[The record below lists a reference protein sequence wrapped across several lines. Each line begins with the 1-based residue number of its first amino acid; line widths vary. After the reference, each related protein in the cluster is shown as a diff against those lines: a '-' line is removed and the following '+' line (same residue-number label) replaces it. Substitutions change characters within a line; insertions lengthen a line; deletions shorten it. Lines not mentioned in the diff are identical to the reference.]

1 MATGRLH
8 LSPREFFEPGDQRER
23 HCEASEGPGA
33 EEQDALVFRL
43 RRYRSLRPGMRRRFV
58 IRQDPRPLAD
68 AQYVKDERD
77 PSIPHDGG
85 AGIQGEPLQL
95 LAQRLHHNFLGIVDA
110 IHNQAELAVFG
121 LQYHHADGIAVAG
134 NLQAQYLVQVGDGQ
148 KTSAAPENRLPMT
161 RMLSEVRSATR
172 GLVKWRGSA
181 VAVLTLAI
189 GIGTATAVSV
199 LLRVLLADPSRA
211 MVDNNRFLALARRLT
226 SCIDLRAMSP
236 DYPASAG
243 AFIIAD
249 DKALV
254 YRLQADRW
262 DGISDMN
269 DPAVVRRYLNFFD
282 EVWQTSMQES
292 QMRQMLM

>member
-1 MATGRLH
+1 LKRDAVSTGPPDSNGTIRLELRGVGVKLMAGNSEERSKPAARDKISL
-8 LSPREFFEPGDQRER
+8 PGG
-23 HCEASEGPGA
+23 EASLGSGTRTILSTMPEVR
-33 EEQDALVFRL
+33 DA
-43 RRYRSLRPGMRRRFV
+43 SLKV
-58 IRQDPRPLAD
+58 A
-68 AQYVKDERD
+68 K
-77 PSIPHDGG
+77 S
-85 AGIQGEPLQL
+85 
-95 LAQRLHHNFLGIVDA
+95 AQRLLSIFTQDLEPLVYGEEPFLEA
-110 IHNQAELAVFG
+110 IKRLVLA
-121 LQYHHADGIAVAG
+121 
-134 NLQAQYLVQVGDGQ
+134 
-148 KTSAAPENRLPMT
+148 
-161 RMLSEVRSATR
+161 RSYAK
-172 GLVKWRGSA
+172 V
-181 VAVLTLAI
+181 
-189 GIGTATAVSV
+189 
-199 LLRVLLADPSRA
+199 RVLLADPSRA

-236 DYPASAG
+236 EYPASAG

>member
-1 MATGRLH
+1 MPFNLLLRLKSMAGNTEERTKSIVEKVPGTGADISTTGSGTRTILTTM
-8 LSPREFFEPGDQRER
+8 PEVR
-23 HCEASEGPGA
+23 EASLKVA
-33 EEQDALVFRL
+33 K
-43 RRYRSLRPGMRRRFV
+43 S
-58 IRQDPRPLAD
+58 
-68 AQYVKDERD
+68 
-77 PSIPHDGG
+77 
-85 AGIQGEPLQL
+85 
-95 LAQRLHHNFLGIVDA
+95 AQRLLSIFTQDLEPLIYGEEPFLEA
-110 IHNQAELAVFG
+110 IKRLVLA
-121 LQYHHADGIAVAG
+121 
-134 NLQAQYLVQVGDGQ
+134 
-148 KTSAAPENRLPMT
+148 
-161 RMLSEVRSATR
+161 RSYAK
-172 GLVKWRGSA
+172 V
-181 VAVLTLAI
+181 
-189 GIGTATAVSV
+189 
-199 LLRVLLADPSRA
+199 RVLLADPSRA

-236 DYPASAG
+236 EFPASAG

>member
-1 MATGRLH
+1 LAAGTHAVGLCRLGAGAGAASNPFLGCLKRDVVSTAPPDANGTIKLKLRGVGVKHMAGNTEERSKPGIGDKVPAPGGDASMGSGTRTI
-8 LSPREFFEPGDQRER
+8 LSTMPEVR
-23 HCEASEGPGA
+23 
-33 EEQDALVFRL
+33 DA
-43 RRYRSLRPGMRRRFV
+43 SLRV
-58 IRQDPRPLAD
+58 A
-68 AQYVKDERD
+68 K
-77 PSIPHDGG
+77 S
-85 AGIQGEPLQL
+85 
-95 LAQRLHHNFLGIVDA
+95 AQRLLSIFTQDLEPLVYGEEPFLEA
-110 IHNQAELAVFG
+110 IKRLVLA
-121 LQYHHADGIAVAG
+121 
-134 NLQAQYLVQVGDGQ
+134 
-148 KTSAAPENRLPMT
+148 
-161 RMLSEVRSATR
+161 RSYAK
-172 GLVKWRGSA
+172 V
-181 VAVLTLAI
+181 
-189 GIGTATAVSV
+189 
-199 LLRVLLADPSRA
+199 RVLLADPSRA

-236 DYPASAG
+236 EYPASAG

>member
-1 MATGRLH
+1 VTQLARRFQGLTVLSFKVREVGKMPAKLQLRLDMAGNTEERTKPTVERGAAGAE
-8 LSPREFFEPGDQRER
+8 LSGGSGTRTIVTTMPEVR
-23 HCEASEGPGA
+23 EASLKVA
-33 EEQDALVFRL
+33 K
-43 RRYRSLRPGMRRRFV
+43 S
-58 IRQDPRPLAD
+58 
-68 AQYVKDERD
+68 
-77 PSIPHDGG
+77 
-85 AGIQGEPLQL
+85 
-95 LAQRLHHNFLGIVDA
+95 AQRLLSIFTQDLEPLIYGEEPFLEA
-110 IHNQAELAVFG
+110 IKRLVLA
-121 LQYHHADGIAVAG
+121 
-134 NLQAQYLVQVGDGQ
+134 
-148 KTSAAPENRLPMT
+148 
-161 RMLSEVRSATR
+161 RSYAK
-172 GLVKWRGSA
+172 V
-181 VAVLTLAI
+181 
-189 GIGTATAVSV
+189 
-199 LLRVLLADPSRA
+199 RVLLADPSRA

-236 DYPASAG
+236 EYPASAG